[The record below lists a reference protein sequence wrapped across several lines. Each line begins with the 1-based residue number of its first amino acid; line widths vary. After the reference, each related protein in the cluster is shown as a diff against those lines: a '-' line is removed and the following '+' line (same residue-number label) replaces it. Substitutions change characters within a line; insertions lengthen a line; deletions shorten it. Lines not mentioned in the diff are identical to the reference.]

1 MKARVLIAD
10 DSVHMRMI
18 LKDILVK
25 CGYEVVGEADDGAEA
40 VKLYNELLPD
50 VATIDISMPKMDGIA
65 ALKAIRAAHPNAKV
79 VTVGAMN
86 QQNLVIEAVRAGT
99 ADFFLKPFQSER
111 VDEALRRALKR

>member
-50 VATIDISMPKMDGIA
+50 VATIDISMPKIRKVLEDNRFDCVIA
-65 ALKAIRAAHPNAKV
+65 SLH
-79 VTVGAMN
+79 
-86 QQNLVIEAVRAGT
+86 L
-99 ADFFLKPFQSER
+99 L
-111 VDEALRRALKR
+111 L

>member
-1 MKARVLIAD
+1 
-10 DSVHMRMI
+10 MR
-18 LKDILVK
+18 
-25 CGYEVVGEADDGAEA
+25 YEVVGEADDGAEA

-86 QQNLVIEAVRAGT
+86 SRI
-99 ADFFLKPFQSER
+99 SSS
-111 VDEALRRALKR
+111 RRCARGRQTSS